1 MNNGNSKILAVAFA
15 VILVVMLAIPSFS
28 QRTSEGWITIYDK
41 QDNKLPPNVS
51 CTMSIRER
59 MYGVPL
65 PAIRKYAAHGCAAMD
80 TQVGLVGLFIDGG
93 IAFGIATLITIALQR
108 KKSSTS

>member
-1 MNNGNSKILAVAFA
+1 MDNVNKKIFGAVFI

-41 QDNKLPPNVS
+41 QDNKLSPNIT

-80 TQVGLVGLFIDGG
+80 TQVGLVGFFID
-93 IAFGIATLITIALQR
+93 
-108 KKSSTS
+108 